1 MTYNRDDCIE
11 NDYVNA
17 GVVSDSLFDGCNT
30 GISERPAASSAQ
42 WNYPPPASETVTFD
56 HTLMRLQAMP
66 GPRGS
71 NNPAILG
78 HGQLFK
84 WSNVSNHL
92 VVKDSV
98 FLVEKKPE
106 GGTSDFPPGTVAS
119 NVTVVWLGGGS
130 FPGKIPSSGVK
141 VTTNRSIWDAA
152 RATWLQRHGCSSFES
167 KPVADDLADHIA
179 EPEPIADHEP
189 DSAAAG
195 DADLRSG
202 RRRDDQQEPPGEEL
216 RIGDHDVDRL
226 EPARGLADEVHRQR
240 HRYQD
245 GEASSLGAVVHQ
257 RVLEWRGQAGAR
269 RQHDLERVRGD
280 VEQRPCRG

>member
-1 MTYNRDDCIE
+1 
-11 NDYVNA
+11 
-17 GVVSDSLFDGCNT
+17 
-30 GISERPAASSAQ
+30 
-42 WNYPPPASETVTFD
+42 
-56 HTLMRLQAMP
+56 MRLQAMP

-152 RATWLQRHGCSSFES
+152 RATWLQRHGCSSFDNCT
-167 KPVADDLADHIA
+167 KLQN
-179 EPEPIADHEP
+179 P
-189 DSAAAG
+189 D
-195 DADLRSG
+195 
-202 RRRDDQQEPPGEEL
+202 P
-216 RIGDHDVDRL
+216 
-226 EPARGLADEVHRQR
+226 
-240 HRYQD
+240 Y
-245 GEASSLGAVVHQ
+245 ASS
-257 RVLEWRGQAGAR
+257 
-269 RQHDLERVRGD
+269 
-280 VEQRPCRG
+280 PTPTTSPTTSPSTSPSPSPSPTTSP